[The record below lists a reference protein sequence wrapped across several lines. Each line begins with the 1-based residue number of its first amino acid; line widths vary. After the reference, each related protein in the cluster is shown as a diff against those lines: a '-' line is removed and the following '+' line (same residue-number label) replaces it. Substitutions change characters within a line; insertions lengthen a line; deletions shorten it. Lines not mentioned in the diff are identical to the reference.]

1 MRGCRRSGHLLKL
14 VLRLAPVNSREQSCV
29 FHFDKWAKDGRQ
41 TDDIDRSVRVLSC
54 SQEVVVTGL
63 AEGIDTGRDQDY
75 RFAPAHGSHLPQG
88 EDNSVV

>member
-1 MRGCRRSGHLLKL
+1 MRGLPTLWQSPEAGFAPCSSQFARAE
-14 VLRLAPVNSREQSCV
+14 LRVPFRQM
-29 FHFDKWAKDGRQ
+29 AKDGRQ

-75 RFAPAHGSHLPQG
+75 RFAPGHRSHLPQG